1 MIGKKLRQTGKLVYK
16 GISLLTYGR
25 HWWQKYCK
33 KKDLTFLLKFS
44 RY

>member
-16 GISLLTYGR
+16 GISLLTYGCY
-25 HWWQKYCK
+25 WWQKYYK
-33 KKDLTFLLKFS
+33 KKDLNFSLKFS